1 MTSNQA
7 SFTHPNIR
15 NKVTTKPCYKPTRK
29 FILVIKKTDFPLM
42 GYDNEITFTR
52 WVHNLGLLGGS
63 QTDATRKKRKDTSY
77 LLKTTTSPFLFY
89 KVRLNQNPS
98 LPHLLAFG

>member
-52 WVHNLGLLGGS
+52 WVQNLGLLDRS
-63 QTDATRKKRKDTSY
+63 QTNAPGKEKE
-77 LLKTTTSPFLFY
+77 KT
-89 KVRLNQNPS
+89 
-98 LPHLLAFG
+98 